1 MATYVDTLM
10 QQLRINN
17 PMLDKNE
24 FRARQYG
31 AWDFAM
37 MPNNL
42 VTNETRM
49 MAASS
54 MGRTIKIPVLN
65 ALTIETSS
73 SRSCSGSDN
82 DGVSALVEPSWHT
95 ISASFSMLRHR
106 MDNNDISEQ
115 REWDQKM
122 TALIYAFCK
131 DADDHVLSTLSTNK
145 NQVFNNPLNYTISS
159 NTVNATWAQRN
170 VLMNNL
176 EVMMHSND
184 FAGRLHIIG
193 DGGVEAIMNELGEHA
208 VYNDV
213 NRALEL
219 NNKVFHFD
227 RSLYDQY
234 KYATMYAAL
243 ENTVTVLFRFTREQ
257 NGFETAPGHEFGK
270 VYMPLFGH
278 EVGYHKVT
286 SVGDYHAK
294 QGSGIDDMTCS
305 ILDTYIFD
313 IDIAVVTSYN
323 SAIATR
329 PNPIIKANIASG
341 SDEVQAVSISN
352 TASTPIYTS
361 TVVTNTAAAPVY
373 ASSVITNTEAAPVNT
388 HSVDATAGD

>member
-10 QQLRINN
+10 RQLRINN
-17 PMLDKNE
+17 PQLDKNE

-31 AWDFAM
+31 AWDLAM

-42 VTNETRM
+42 VTNETRDL
-49 MAASS
+49 AANS
-54 MGRTIKIPVLN
+54 MGRDIKIPVLN

-82 DGVSALVEPSWHT
+82 DGVSALVSPSWHT

-106 MDNNDISEQ
+106 MDNNEISEQ

-131 DADDHVLSTLSTNK
+131 DADDTVLSALSTNK
-145 NQVFNNPLNYTISS
+145 TQVVNNPIGYTFSS
-159 NTVNATWAQRN
+159 NTIQSTWAQRN
-170 VLMNNL
+170 YLMSNL

-184 FAGRLHIIG
+184 FAGRLHIVG
-193 DGGVEAIMNELGEHA
+193 DGGVEALFNELGQHA
-208 VYNDV
+208 TYNDV
-213 NRALEL
+213 NRALEM

-227 RSLYDQY
+227 RSLYDSD
-234 KYATMYAAL
+234 KYATMYAVL
-243 ENTVTVLFRFTREQ
+243 DNTVTVLFRFTREQ

-286 SVGDYHAK
+286 SVGDYHSK

-313 IDIAVVTSYN
+313 IDIAVITSYN

-329 PNPIIKANIASG
+329 PNPIIKANIAKG

-352 TASTPIYTS
+352 SAASPIYTS
-361 TVVTNTAAAPVY
+361 AVVTNT
-373 ASSVITNTEAAPVNT
+373 TAAPVNT
-388 HSVDATAGD
+388 HSVDAAAAPSGD